1 MRMAV
6 SAGGGSVRDLA
17 ARQRT
22 RHGATDRVCTDQLLD
37 AAGHQVHIK
46 PLRAAVGGL
55 EACVVPLADGTFRFI
70 CDDGASPG
78 EPDDVACLEEPRQF
92 RVSFRLA
99 HELAHTVLG
108 RMSFGARRDDHSSSA
123 TEARCDEFAIL
134 FLVDSQEAL
143 TAVRS
148 GELAIEA
155 LAKRLNVPHRL
166 VRAAAAA
173 TG

>member
-1 MRMAV
+1 MAL
-6 SAGGGSVRDLA
+6 STSSRSVGELA

-22 RHGATDRVCTDQLLD
+22 RHGATDRVYTDQLLD
-37 AAGHQVHIK
+37 AAGHQVHIR

-70 CDDGASPG
+70 CDDAASPG

-92 RVSFRLA
+92 RISFRLA

-108 RMSFGARRDDHSSSA
+108 RMSFGARRDGHSFSA
-123 TEARCDEFAIL
+123 TEARCDEFATL
-134 FLVDSQEAL
+134 FLVGPQDAL
-143 TAVRS
+143 AALHA

-155 LAKRLNVPHRL
+155 LARGLNVPDRL
-166 VRAAAAA
+166 VREAAA
-173 TG
+173 TA